1 MRRFLSIICV
11 LLAFAVG
18 NIHAQDD
25 FNPTNPAE
33 PYTKYKLTTTA
44 TPFGYASGAGSYM
57 SGDEVWVNTSA
68 YSQDYKFLYW
78 LKDGVRYSDAQSF
91 YFTMPDDYVNLV
103 AVYEYDPVDPSEP
116 IANYTYRLYLTSNID
131 VACSFNMSSGT
142 KVHEDSYVTVTAY
155 GNSGYDFVGWFENG
169 KLVSESPSF
178 NYLVG
183 TDNVTLTA
191 QYAYNPINPDEP
203 TNNAQDDVDVSAVS
217 AGDISEDGT
226 IDVGDK
232 VMLVNHYLNG
242 STATLSAKVADVNN
256 DGSIDI
262 GDAVEIINLYLNS
275 K

>member
-1 MRRFLSIICV
+1 M
-11 LLAFAVG
+11 LLTFAVG

-131 VACSFNMSSGT
+131 VACSFNISSGT
-142 KVHEDSYVTVTAY
+142 KVKEDSYVQLTAY
-155 GNSGYDFVGWFENG
+155 CNSGYDFVGWFDDG
-169 KLVSESPSF
+169 KLVSESLSF
-178 NYLVG
+178 NYLMG
-183 TDNVTLTA
+183 TENVTLTA
-191 QYAYNPINPDEP
+191 QFLYNPTDPDEP
-203 TNNAQDDVDVSAVS
+203 GGAEQDDVDMEEAKL
-217 AGDISEDGT
+217 GDISGDGI

-232 VMLVNHYLNG
+232 VMLVNHYLKGETMLLNP
-242 STATLSAKVADVNN
+242 KVADVNN
-256 DGSIDI
+256 DNSIDV
-262 GDAVEIINLYLNS
+262 GDAVEIINIYLN
-275 K
+275 KK